1 MKYLIALLFC
11 FTLAAQT
18 TVNNF
23 TVKTNLTAQIINN
36 SEVSI
41 TSFGA
46 VGDGVTDNTTAIQAA
61 LDKASQI
68 GATVKIPTG
77 IFVTGPLVVKTNIVA
92 IVGSQPNSEKFA
104 AQTQSSLKLKNN
116 ALSSTILTWNTG
128 ACAGLGNI
136 VIDGN
141 KANQTSTDP
150 LVVVGLETGSR
161 DETGFYNF
169 GIINGK
175 GWGLKIRRNEV
186 ELKNGSV
193 LFCDGGGV
201 WFAGNDSGGY
211 GSSDCTLMTFG
222 SGFNGGDGI
231 LFDGPF
237 AGAQRLFNVDTYFNQ
252 GDGIEFR
259 GSTNGVGLITATQL
273 QSNNNFQHNVYVNG
287 YTTSLTF
294 DSCIFYGANYND
306 NGLGLTNSAASG
318 TYSDF
323 YIDPSAS
330 GFSSGI
336 VLSNCKMGINFGVV
350 KAKLPKYSFDDSR
363 TNSYYNGKGVVL
375 SGNVLGL
382 DSAANFTTSLAVSTN
397 VYQFGIVTGNTRF
410 DGTSLN
416 NYFNLANINAGVLTA
431 QDNVFL
437 RTTGM
442 TNPALFY
449 QHQDG
454 GLAIRL
460 GPTASYKYF
469 SFDSAGTA
477 SIPGAASFAGSI
489 TAAGALSVQDT
500 VTVTNSSLGSFLMYL
515 SGSGGFNVAAN
526 YSGSAKYFQ
535 MSGSDGSITIDGSL
549 IARNLGYGVSIKE
562 GSNAKMGTATL
573 TAGSATVST
582 TAVAANS
589 RIFLTSNTDGGTPGW
604 LRVSARTAGT
614 SFTIT
619 SSSATDTSTVAWIIF
634 DPAP

>member
-23 TVKTNLTAQIINN
+23 TVKTNLAAQIINN

-92 IVGSQPNSEKFA
+92 IVGSQPNAEKFA
-104 AQTQSSLKLKNN
+104 SQTQSSLKLKNN

-150 LVVVGLETGSR
+150 LVVVGLETAFR

-169 GIINGK
+169 SVINAK
-175 GWGLKIRRNEV
+175 GWGIKIRRNEV

-193 LFCDGGGV
+193 VFCDGGGV
-201 WFAGNDSGGY
+201 WFAGNDSGGV
-211 GSSDCTLMTFG
+211 GASDCTLITFG
-222 SGFNGGDGI
+222 AGFNGGDGI
-231 LFDGPF
+231 LFDGPL

-259 GSTNGVGLITATQL
+259 GAPTSAGLITATQL
-273 QSNNNFQHNVYVNG
+273 QSNNNFQHNINING
-287 YTTSLTF
+287 YTSSLTF
-294 DSCIFYGANYND
+294 DSCIFYGANYDD
-306 NGLGLTNSAASG
+306 NAFGVTNSAPSG

-323 YIDPSAS
+323 YINPIAS

-336 VLSNCKMGINFGVV
+336 VLSACKMGINFGTV
-350 KAKLPKYSFDDSR
+350 KTKLPKYAFEDAR
-363 TNSYYNGKGVVL
+363 TNSYYNGKGIVL
-375 SGNVLGL
+375 SGNVFAT
-382 DSAANFTTSLAVSTN
+382 DVAANFTTSLAISTN
-397 VYQFGIVTGNTRF
+397 VYQFGIVSGNTRF
-410 DGTSLN
+410 DGTAVN
-416 NYFNLANINAGVLTA
+416 NYFNQASITPGNISLTTSGL
-431 QDNVFL
+431 N
-437 RTTGM
+437 
-442 TNPALFY
+442 NPALFY

-454 GLAIRL
+454 GLAFQL
-460 GPTASYKYF
+460 GTPASYKYF
-469 SFDSAGTA
+469 VFNSAGTSSFPGGA
-477 SIPGAASFAGSI
+477 TIGGNSSVSGTLSLQDSIN
-489 TAAGALSVQDT
+489 
-500 VTVTNSSLGSFLMYL
+500 VTNSSLGSFLLYL
-515 SGSGGFNVAAN
+515 SGTGGFNIAAN
-526 YSGSAKYFQ
+526 NSGTPKYFQ

-549 IARNLGYGVSIKE
+549 IARNLGYGVRIKE
-562 GSNAKMGTATL
+562 GSNAKMGVATL
-573 TAGSATVST
+573 VGGSAVVST

-589 RIFLTSNTDGGTPGW
+589 RIQLTGNSDGGTPGW
-604 LRVSARTAGT
+604 LRVSTRTAGT
-614 SFTIT
+614 SFTIQ
-619 SSSATDTSTVAWIIF
+619 SSSGTDTSTVAWIIF